1 LYLLFL
7 MKSWVILM
15 NKTFPGM
22 LEYYVVSYVKD
33 EAGMSL
39 ETLRAYYTAIEQYV
53 IWLKEN
59 RDIGIK
65 DIDVTHFSKES
76 IKSFLSYIETERKV
90 SVATRNQRR
99 AGLVAFL
106 AFALEVNPVYANA
119 YIDAK
124 KIKNKK
130 ALKPKKDFLTIEE
143 YQAMLE
149 SIDIST
155 DTGFKHYILINVI
168 YDTAARVD
176 ETVRMNMEDFSFGKE
191 NSVVIFG
198 KGSKYRRIYLTK
210 HTVKLIKEYSQK
222 FNLENGAMFKNRS
235 GYRISDSGIDYILK
249 KYAKTAASVKE
260 KTLARK
266 TVSSHILRR
275 SKATHMLLNGA
286 SLPVIQRFLGH
297 ESIQTTEAYLDIG
310 SEAMIKAVEE
320 AGKLIFKD
328 TPEETVSSWKDPDI
342 LKRLKGLV
350 K

>member
-1 LYLLFL
+1 
-7 MKSWVILM
+7 M

-22 LEYYVVSYVKD
+22 LEYYVVSYVKN
-33 EAGMSL
+33 EAGMSK
-39 ETLRAYYTAIEQYV
+39 ETLRSYYAAIEQYI
-53 IWLKEN
+53 IWLREI
-59 RDIGIK
+59 RSIDIK
-65 DIDVTHFSKES
+65 DIDVTCFTKES
-76 IKSFLSYIETERKV
+76 IKSFLSYIESEKRV

-106 AFALEVNPVYANA
+106 SFASEVNPVYTNV

-130 ALKPKKDFLTIEE
+130 APQPKKDFLTVEE
-143 YQAMLE
+143 YQAILE
-149 SIDIST
+149 SVDISS
-155 DTGFKHYILINVI
+155 DIGFKHYILINVM
-168 YDTAARVD
+168 YDTAARVN
-176 ETVRMNMEDFSFGKE
+176 EVTQMNIEDFSFGKE
-191 NSVVIFG
+191 NSIIIFG

-222 FNLENGAMFKNRS
+222 FNIEKGIMFKNCC
-235 GYRISDSGIDYILK
+235 GNRISDSGIDYILK
-249 KYAKTAASVKE
+249 KYAKTASKKE
-260 KTLARK
+260 SMLGSK
-266 TVSSHILRR
+266 TVSPHILRR

-297 ESIQTTEAYLDIG
+297 ESMQTTEQYLEIG

-328 TPEETVSSWKDPDI
+328 ACEETVSSWKDPDI
-342 LKRLKGLV
+342 LKRLKEMV

>member
-1 LYLLFL
+1 MYHPYL
-7 MKSWVILM
+7 MKRWVILM

-22 LEYYVVSYVKD
+22 LEHYVVSYVKD
-33 EAGMSL
+33 EAGMSPD
-39 ETLRAYYTAIEQYV
+39 TLRAYYAAIEQYV
-53 IWLKEN
+53 IWLKDT
-59 RDIGIK
+59 RSIGIK

-76 IKSFLSYIETERKV
+76 IKSFLSYIESERRV
-90 SVATRNQRR
+90 SVTTRNHRR

-106 AFALEVNPVYANA
+106 AFASEVNPVYANT

-124 KIKNKK
+124 TIKNKK
-130 ALKPKKDFLTIEE
+130 APKPKKDFLTVEE

-155 DTGFKHYILINVI
+155 DTGFKHYILINAM

-191 NSVVIFG
+191 NSIVIFG
-198 KGSKYRRIYLTK
+198 KGSKYRRIYLSK
-210 HTVKLIKEYSQK
+210 HTVKLIKEYRRK
-222 FNLENGAMFKNRS
+222 FNLEKGAMFKNYC
-235 GYRISDSGIDYILK
+235 GDRISDSGIDYILK
-249 KYAKTAASVKE
+249 KYAKTASVKE
-260 KTLARK
+260 KTLGSK
-266 TVSSHILRR
+266 TVSPHILRR

-286 SLPVIQRFLGH
+286 SLPIIQRFLGH
-297 ESIQTTEAYLDIG
+297 ESIQTTEAYLEIG
-310 SEAMIKAVEE
+310 SEAMTKAVEE

-342 LKRLKGLV
+342 LRRLKGMV